1 MSIFK
6 EFFNGNANKFYT
18 SFRQYI
24 NKIIP
29 FTEYLDQ
36 IQKLTQECLE
46 ADDYFEEI
54 DNKANEIVELL
65 KKCINEFVKIL
76 QSKNID
82 VDEFLDEFSEMLN
95 DKNNYFVTSF
105 NLFFDHSSYRSK
117 DNFFE
122 TMKLEKKEK
131 GIKL

>member
-1 MSIFK
+1 
-6 EFFNGNANKFYT
+6 
-18 SFRQYI
+18 
-24 NKIIP
+24 
-29 FTEYLDQ
+29 
-36 IQKLTQECLE
+36 
-46 ADDYFEEI
+46 
-54 DNKANEIVELL
+54 
-65 KKCINEFVKIL
+65 
-76 QSKNID
+76 
-82 VDEFLDEFSEMLN
+82 MLN